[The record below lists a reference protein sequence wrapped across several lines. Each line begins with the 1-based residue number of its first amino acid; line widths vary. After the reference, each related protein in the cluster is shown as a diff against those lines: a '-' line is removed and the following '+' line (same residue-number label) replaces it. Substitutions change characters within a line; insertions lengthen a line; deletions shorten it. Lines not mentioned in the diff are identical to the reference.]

1 MEVQKLNAATSNVNA
16 QQIQQVESDLRKRV
30 GEALVQMVS
39 LKSDLH
45 LTMNEK
51 FVQVETEVRRKL
63 QESSSQL
70 QGMKNDILSTS

>member
-1 MEVQKLNAATSNVNA
+1 
-16 QQIQQVESDLRKRV
+16 
-30 GEALVQMVS
+30 MVS

-51 FVQVETEVRRKL
+51 FVQVETEVRRKF

-70 QGMKNDILSTS
+70 QGMKNDIISTS